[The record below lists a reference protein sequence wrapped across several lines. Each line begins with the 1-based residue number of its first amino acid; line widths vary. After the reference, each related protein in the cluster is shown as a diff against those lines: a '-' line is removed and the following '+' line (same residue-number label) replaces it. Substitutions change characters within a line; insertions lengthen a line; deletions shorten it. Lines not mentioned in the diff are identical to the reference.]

1 MFNLFFSIEAKD
13 ERGSAFSLDTFSDKT
28 FVITNGLSFLL
39 VMSTVL
45 RPFQTVL
52 QTTRLDVRQWLTCT
66 GVALSIIVVGRDQES
81 GATTDC
87 RQGCSRAA

>member
-1 MFNLFFSIEAKD
+1 
-13 ERGSAFSLDTFSDKT
+13 
-28 FVITNGLSFLL
+28 
-39 VMSTVL
+39 MSTVL

-66 GVALSIIVVGRDQES
+66 GVALSIIVVGPDQES